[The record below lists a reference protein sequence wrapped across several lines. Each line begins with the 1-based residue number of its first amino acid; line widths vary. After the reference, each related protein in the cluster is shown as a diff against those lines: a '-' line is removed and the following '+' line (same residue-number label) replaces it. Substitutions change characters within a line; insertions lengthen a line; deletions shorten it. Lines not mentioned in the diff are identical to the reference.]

1 MSRLRGVVLLFC
13 LAIQPVSA
21 GWFENSEQTGK
32 RLFEK
37 GEFSQS
43 AQAFKDEYRRGVAFY
58 RAGEYEAAEN
68 QFEKVKRSEVQ
79 QDARFNLGNSR
90 FQQQNYEGAIRAYLE
105 VLAEEPEHADAR
117 YNQGLAKAMLAKT
130 DPAALARLEQEEKEQ
145 QQKEKEKEKQE
156 EQKQEQESQSGEQK
170 QEQES
175 QSGEQKQEQESQSG
189 EQKQEQESQ
198 SGDQKQ
204 EQESQ
209 SGDQKQEQE
218 SQSGGDDSEQ
228 QKAKDSSNGEKGDE
242 SDSGEEKT
250 TSEGKAGSE
259 ANNEKKGQSG
269 EQREKPESGKEE
281 TRDENLDGEGDD
293 REKNREDTGSKIGE
307 TETGEGDE
315 AEQEKGK
322 RGDQKESEHKAGEG
336 EKIPDAT
343 LPGKQGEKEPGK
355 GEREPRTEMTGH
367 RQQGMLPLPDEI
379 PANQKAEGMEAVEH
393 FEQLGE
399 TRDQESEGGSAETGE
414 EGEGTAADAASLLME
429 QWLHQIEGNPAYL
442 LRQQFGQ
449 EEQRLIRLQ
458 RGPVSEPRP
467 W

>member
-175 QSGEQKQEQESQSG
+175 QSGE
-189 EQKQEQESQ
+189 
-198 SGDQKQ
+198 
-204 EQESQ
+204 
-209 SGDQKQEQE
+209 QKQEQE

>member
-189 EQKQEQESQ
+189 E
-198 SGDQKQ
+198 
-204 EQESQ
+204 
-209 SGDQKQEQE
+209 QKQEQE